1 MTILVIVGLSII
13 IYEFVFPVLGAIS
26 VYLQNM
32 LIISQQKK
40 QKEAGLL
47 EQTEEHSEPEE
58 YVNAIGFHIDSQ
70 EEYDEDEE
78 GDYDDG

>member
-13 IYEFVFPVLGAIS
+13 IYEFVFPVLGAVS

-40 QKEAGLL
+40 QKEAGVL
-47 EQTEEHSEPEE
+47 EEVEPQPEPEE
-58 YVNAIGFHIDSQ
+58 YINAIGFHIDSQ
-70 EEYDEDEE
+70 EEYEDDDE

>member
-40 QKEAGLL
+40 QKEAGVL
-47 EQTEEHSEPEE
+47 EETETQSELEE

-70 EEYDEDEE
+70 EEYDKDEE

>member
-13 IYEFVFPVLGAIS
+13 IYEFVFPVLGAVS

-40 QKEAGLL
+40 QKEAGIL
-47 EQTEEHSEPEE
+47 EEVEPQPEPEE

-70 EEYDEDEE
+70 EEYEEDE